1 VSLILLNIRVSV
13 YLPFSFWWGGGG
25 GRVQD
30 ECAQFKIEGL
40 LRKVLHAVSI
50 TGMDLDPFNFKLNL
64 F

>member
-1 VSLILLNIRVSV
+1 MSLILLNIGVSV
-13 YLPFSFWWGGGG
+13 YLPFSFWWG